1 MTNDEGRST
10 DRMTKQGFEAAR
22 NTSDFVISHSSLQ
35 SRLIATD
42 TGLAELLA
50 KIDPVDR
57 VAIDTEADSLHS
69 YREKLCLLQIS
80 LPGVAGTDDRGLERR
95 DFIVDPLATV
105 AGPASRGQPLQSQQ
119 SRKEKGLGDPAGSA
133 NRLPSGRAA
142 DRSCTVNGCA
152 GAKGNRVARR
162 GLRSAIAPPRFE
174 LHRVPDFR
182 HGHCRAPPWAPRV
195 WSRRFDKAL
204 LRRGTWQT
212 FSKGKLG
219 TAPTSWKDAGVCDQR
234 RALSI
239 ASGGPSRNPTAGT
252 RPD

>member
-80 LPGVAGTDDRGLERR
+80 LPAVAAIDD
-95 DFIVDPLATV
+95 
-105 AGPASRGQPLQSQQ
+105 AGPDLETTSDTR
-119 SRKEKGLGDPAGSA
+119 DH
-133 NRLPSGRAA
+133 
-142 DRSCTVNGCA
+142 RS
-152 GAKGNRVARR
+152 
-162 GLRSAIAPPRFE
+162 
-174 LHRVPDFR
+174 
-182 HGHCRAPPWAPRV
+182 
-195 WSRRFDKAL
+195 
-204 LRRGTWQT
+204 
-212 FSKGKLG
+212 
-219 TAPTSWKDAGVCDQR
+219 
-234 RALSI
+234 
-239 ASGGPSRNPTAGT
+239 
-252 RPD
+252 